1 MSTFETAFAGAG
13 YGRLVVVPELQLSV
27 GKGELV
33 VVLGSNGA
41 GKSTTLRAIMGL
53 VQTRKRS
60 VTLDG
65 EDLSA
70 CRAPLLPR
78 HGIVLAPDGARCFAD
93 LTVIEN
99 LEGTFIAC
107 QKHRDLRSMRSRMS
121 EVFALFPI
129 LHEKR
134 DQLAGTM
141 SGGQR
146 QMLAVGR
153 ALMVTPRVML
163 LDEPTAGL
171 APKIVEEMFEALA
184 RIKASQGCS
193 ILMAEQNVAFAQH
206 IADRCVV
213 IESGRLIAQGP
224 MNEMAQSQILRE
236 AYLGI

>member
-1 MSTFETAFAGAG
+1 MSTFATAFTCAG
-13 YGRLVVVPELQLSV
+13 YGRLVIVPEMQISV
-27 GKGELV
+27 EKGELV
-33 VVLGSNGA
+33 VILGSNGA

-53 VQTRKRS
+53 VQTQKRD
-60 VTLDG
+60 VKLDG
-65 EDLSA
+65 QNLSA
-70 CRAPLLPR
+70 CQASLLPR
-78 HGIVLAPDGARCFAD
+78 HGIVLAPDGARCFSD
-93 LTVIEN
+93 LTVTEN

-107 QKHRDLRSMRSRMS
+107 QKRGDPRSMRSCIS
-121 EVFALFPI
+121 DVFALFPI

-134 DQLAGTM
+134 DHLAGTM

-153 ALMVTPRVML
+153 ALMATPRVML

-206 IADRCVV
+206 IADRCIV

-224 MNEMAQSQILRE
+224 MTEMARSQVLRE

>member
-1 MSTFETAFAGAG
+1 VSIFETAFTCAR
-13 YGRLVVVPELQLSV
+13 YGGLVVVRKLQLSV
-27 GKGELV
+27 EKGELV
-33 VVLGSNGA
+33 VILGSNGA

-53 VQTRKRS
+53 VQTQERS
-60 VTLDG
+60 MRLEDQ
-65 EDLSA
+65 DLSTIK
-70 CRAPLLPR
+70 PSLLPQ
-78 HGIVLAPDGARCFAD
+78 HGIVLVPDGARCFAD
-93 LTVIEN
+93 MTVTEN
-99 LEGTFIAC
+99 LEGTFIAS
-107 QKHRDLRSMRSRMS
+107 QKRRDLRLMRSYMS
-121 EVFALFPI
+121 EVFALFPV

-146 QMLAVGR
+146 QMLAVSR
-153 ALMVTPRVML
+153 ALMATPRVML

-184 RIKASQGCS
+184 RIKTSQGCS

-213 IESGRLIAQGP
+213 MESGQVIAQGP
-224 MNEMAQSQILRE
+224 MGEMAQSQTLRE